1 MTGADLLRFGVITG
15 REGVYAQGG
24 SAMRTRCQ
32 HWGVLSLLVMGLELL
47 LASTDVR
54 AETLKW
60 RQSQHTTKTE
70 SIFQV
75 GDVPDH
81 IVGVGEGGGLAF
93 FENGE
98 FATFSSTYAVDYTNG
113 SGAHWAYSLYTFE
126 DGSGFVTKEQGTTAA
141 QQSGKIS
148 VFKGTFSFIE
158 GRGRFKGV
166 QGSGSYTGRRLA
178 PLAARAEGYRD
189 FTATYTLP

>member
-1 MTGADLLRFGVITG
+1 MRKGCQRWGVI
-15 REGVYAQGG
+15 
-24 SAMRTRCQ
+24 
-32 HWGVLSLLVMGLELL
+32 SLLVMGTGLL

-60 RQSQHTTKTE
+60 RQSEHIKKTE
-70 SIFQV
+70 SIIVV

-93 FENGE
+93 FENGQ
-98 FATFSSTYAVDYTNG
+98 FAIFSSTYAVDYTNG
-113 SGAHWAYSLYTFE
+113 SGPHWAYSLYSFE
-126 DGSGFVTKEQGTTAA
+126 DGSSFVIRGQGTTTAE
-141 QQSGKIS
+141 QDGKIA
-148 VFKGTFSFIE
+148 VFKGTFSFND
-158 GRGRFKGV
+158 GSGRFRGI

-178 PLAARAEGYRD
+178 PLAAGAEGYRD

>member
-1 MTGADLLRFGVITG
+1 MTGTDLLRCGGIAG
-15 REGVYAQGG
+15 REEVYAQGG

-32 HWGVLSLLVMGLELL
+32 HWGVFSLLVMGIGLL

-60 RQSQHTTKTE
+60 RQSEHVTKTE
-70 SIFQV
+70 SIFPV
-75 GDVPDH
+75 GDVPGH
-81 IVGVGEGGGLAF
+81 IVGAGEGGGLAF

-113 SGAHWAYSLYTFE
+113 SGPHWAYSLYTFE
-126 DGSGFVTKEQGTTAA
+126 DGSGFVIKGQGATTAE
-141 QQSGKIS
+141 QSGKIA
-148 VFKGTFSFIE
+148 VFKGTFSIN
-158 GRGRFKGV
+158 GGSGRFKGI

-178 PLAARAEGYRD
+178 PLAAGAEGYRD